1 MTSMSQTVPTPY
13 PELNTVLRELVDNV
27 QKALGNNFVGVY
39 LQGSFAVGDFDA
51 HSDVDFIIVIEKE
64 LSSEQV
70 QSLQE
75 VHEQMYRLDS
85 PWAQHLE
92 GSYFP
97 KEVLRYSDSTEKPLW
112 YLDNGSRVLIQST
125 HCNTVIVRC
134 TLREKGIVL
143 VGPAPD
149 TLVNPIPIETLRKAI
164 MATIHNWGQAIT
176 TNPEHFNNRFYQS
189 FIVLNY
195 CRMLHDLVRG
205 VPGSKRAGA
214 EWAKTHLDPSW
225 IRLIDRTW
233 IGRPT
238 PEIPQ
243 PSDPKDF
250 KDTLKFVE
258 YSRNKA
264 DTLYAEIN
272 KTP

>member
-1 MTSMSQTVPTPY
+1 MSQTVPTPY
-13 PELNTVLRELVDNV
+13 PELNTVLSKLVASIQQV
-27 QKALGNNFVGVY
+27 VGNNFVGAY

-51 HSDVDFIIVIEKE
+51 HSDVDFIVVTEKE

-75 VHEQMYRLDS
+75 VHEQIYCLDS

-97 KEVLRYSDSTEKPLW
+97 REVLRYSDSTDNQLW
-112 YLDNGSRVLIQST
+112 YLDNGSHVLIQSN
-125 HCNTVIVRC
+125 HCNTVIVRSV
-134 TLREKGIVL
+134 LREKGVIL
-143 VGPAPD
+143 VGPAPAI
-149 TLVNPIPIETLRKAI
+149 LVDPIPIETLRKAI
-164 MATIHNWGQAIT
+164 LATIHDWGQVILSD
-176 TNPEHFNNRFYQS
+176 PEHFNNRFYQS
-189 FIVLNY
+189 FIVLSY
-195 CRMLHDLVRG
+195 CRMLHDLVEG

-225 IRLIDRTW
+225 IGLIDRTW
-233 IGRPT
+233 AGRPT
-238 PEIPQ
+238 PEIPR
-243 PSDPKDF
+243 PADPKDF

-264 DTLYAEIN
+264 DILYAEIN
-272 KTP
+272 KTY